1 LRAAFQILILI
12 TILCF
17 ICIKPGY
24 NAVYPYRKRE
34 ASMALEKGINKLVQ
48 ELIAAGHLL
57 LVARILMTG
66 ERVTLPVRCLPE
78 RKKPVYR

>member
-1 LRAAFQILILI
+1 
-12 TILCF
+12 
-17 ICIKPGY
+17 
-24 NAVYPYRKRE
+24 
-34 ASMALEKGINKLVQ
+34 MALEKGINKLVQ